1 MTTILLEKNNMNSL
15 QKYDVVVV
23 GGGPSGCHA
32 ALAAARGGVKV
43 LLIEQ
48 FGFLGGALTAM
59 GVAPMMSFHNRD
71 AEQVIFGSA
80 QELVDRLVDMG
91 ASAGHIFDTTGY
103 CSTVTPFDSEGL
115 KIALEEMLIESD
127 VDILYHTRLIDAE
140 RDTNT
145 GEITALIIHNRSG
158 VQRVEADIYIDASGD
173 GELIERAG
181 IDYTLGREEDNK
193 TQPMTMNL
201 KVGGVDSQKLR
212 EYIANNWE
220 QFVDKEREREGAEIL
235 SKSNRLS
242 MWGFYDL
249 WQKAKREGEV
259 SIPRNNV
266 LFFETNTEGVYIFN
280 TSRVLDLNPTN
291 AAELSRGETVGRK
304 QCWEL
309 YRFLKKYVPGFE
321 NATLI
326 GTPPHIGIRES
337 RHPKAVYELRA
348 EDLIKGTAFEDRIAL
363 GGYPIDIHSP
373 DGGDTDTTQ
382 LEGKGIYSIPVRSLL
397 VAECENLLLV
407 GRAIGADHHASAAI
421 RLTPIAM
428 AVGQGAGT
436 LAALALKNR
445 VKLRGVDYAL
455 LREALLSAN
464 VRLDY

>member
-1 MTTILLEKNNMNSL
+1 MDSL

-23 GGGPSGCHA
+23 GGGPSGCHT

-48 FGFLGGALTAM
+48 FGFLGGALTNM

-91 ASAGHIFDTTGY
+91 ASTGHIFDTTGY

-115 KIALEEMLIESD
+115 KIALEEMLIESG

-140 RDTNT
+140 RDTES
-145 GEITALIIHNRSG
+145 GKIIALTIHNRSG
-158 VQRVEADIYIDASGD
+158 VQRIEADIYVDASGD

-181 IDYTLGREEDNK
+181 VDYTLGREEDNK

-220 QFVDKEREREGAEIL
+220 QFVDKEREGEGAEIL
-235 SKSNRLS
+235 TKSNRVS

-249 WQKAKREGEV
+249 WQSAKEAGEV

-266 LFFETNTEGVYIFN
+266 LFFETNTPGVYIFN
-280 TSRVLDLNPTN
+280 TSRVLDLNPTD
-291 AAELSRGETVGRK
+291 AIELSRAETIGRK

-309 YRFLKKYVPGFE
+309 YKFLKKYVPGFE

-326 GTPPHIGIRES
+326 GTPAHIGIRES
-337 RHPKAVYELRA
+337 RHPKTTYVLRA
-348 EDLIKGTAFEDRIAL
+348 EDLIKGTPFEDRIAL

-373 DGGDTDTTQ
+373 DGGDTATTQ
-382 LEGKGIYSIPVRSLL
+382 LEGKGIYSIPARSLL

-436 LAALALKNR
+436 LATLAIKNSLSPHK
-445 VKLRGVDYAL
+445 VSYSL
-455 LREALLSAN
+455 LREKLLATN
-464 VRLDY
+464 VKLDY

>member
-1 MTTILLEKNNMNSL
+1 MDSL

-32 ALAAARGGVKV
+32 ALAAARGGTKV

-80 QELVDRLVDMG
+80 QELVDRLVNMG
-91 ASAGHIFDTTGY
+91 ASTGHIFDTTGY

-115 KIALEEMLIESD
+115 KIALEEMLLESG
-127 VDILYHTRLIDAE
+127 VEILYHTRLIDAE
-140 RDTNT
+140 QDTEA
-145 GEITALIIHNRSG
+145 GKITDLTIHNRSG
-158 VQRVEADIYIDASGD
+158 LQRVEAKIYVDASGD

-181 IDYTLGREEDNK
+181 INYTLGREEDNK

-212 EYIANNWE
+212 EYITNNWE
-220 QFVDKEREREGAEIL
+220 QFVDKEREGEGVEIL
-235 SKSNRLS
+235 TKSNRLS

-249 WQKAKREGEV
+249 WQRAKEEGEV

-266 LFFETNTEGVYIFN
+266 LFFETNTPGVFIFN

-291 AAELSRGETVGRK
+291 AAELSRAETIGRK

-309 YRFLKKYVPGFE
+309 YKFLKKYVPGFE
-321 NATLI
+321 DATLI

-337 RHPKAVYELRA
+337 RHPKAVYVLRA

-373 DGGDTDTTQ
+373 DGGDTATTQ
-382 LEGKGIYSIPVRSLL
+382 LEGKGIYSIPLRSLL
-397 VAECENLLLV
+397 VDDCKNLLLV

-436 LAALALKNR
+436 LAALAIKNDAE
-445 VKLRGVDYAL
+445 LRKIDYSILRTEL
-455 LREALLSAN
+455 LAAN
-464 VRLDY
+464 VRVDY

>member
-1 MTTILLEKNNMNSL
+1 MKSL
-15 QKYDVVVV
+15 QKYNVVVV
-23 GGGPSGCHA
+23 GGGPSGCHT

-43 LLIEQ
+43 LLVEQ
-48 FGFLGGALTAM
+48 FGFLGGALTNM
-59 GVAPMMSFHNRD
+59 GVGPMMSFHNRE

-91 ASAGHIFDTTGY
+91 ASTGHIFDTTGY

-115 KIALEEMLIESD
+115 KIALEEMLLEAG
-127 VDILYHTRLIDAE
+127 VEILYHTRLIDAD
-140 RDTNT
+140 RDSES
-145 GEITALIIHNRSG
+145 GKITALTIHNRCG
-158 VQRVEADIYIDASGD
+158 VQRVEADIYVDASGD

-181 IDYTLGREEDNK
+181 IDYTLGRKEDNK

-201 KVGGVDSQKLR
+201 KVSGVDSQKLR
-212 EYIANNWE
+212 EYISNNWE
-220 QFVDKEREREGAEIL
+220 QFVDKEREGEGAEIL
-235 SKSNRLS
+235 TKSNRLS

-249 WQKAKREGEV
+249 WQKAKDNGEV

-266 LFFETNTEGVYIFN
+266 LFFETNSSGVYIFN
-280 TSRVLDLNPTN
+280 TSRVLDLNPTD
-291 AAELSRGETVGRK
+291 AFDLSHAETIGRK

-309 YRFLKKYVPGFE
+309 FKFLKKYIPGFE
-321 NATLI
+321 NSTLI
-326 GTPPHIGIRES
+326 GTPAHIGIRES
-337 RHPKAVYELRA
+337 RHPKASYELRA
-348 EDLIKGTAFEDRIAL
+348 EDLIKGIAFDDRIAL

-382 LEGKGIYSIPVRSLL
+382 LEGKGIYSIPLRSLL
-397 VAECENLLLV
+397 IDDCKNLLFV

-436 LAALALKNR
+436 LAALAVKNC
-445 VKLRGVDYAL
+445 VMLREVNYSL
-455 LREALLSAN
+455 LREELLSAGA
-464 VRLDY
+464 RLDY

>member
-1 MTTILLEKNNMNSL
+1 MNSL

-23 GGGPSGCHA
+23 GGGPSGCHT

-48 FGFLGGALTAM
+48 FGFLGGALTMM
-59 GVAPMMSFHNRD
+59 GVGPMMSFHNRD

-80 QELVDRLVDMG
+80 QELVDRLVGMG
-91 ASAGHIFDTTGY
+91 ASTGHIFDTTGY

-115 KIALEEMLIESD
+115 KIALEEMLLEAG
-127 VDILYHTRLIDAE
+127 VELLYHTRLIDAE
-140 RDTNT
+140 RDTES
-145 GEITALIIHNRSG
+145 GKITALIIHNRSG
-158 VQRVEADIYIDASGD
+158 LQRVEADIYVDASGD
-173 GELIERAG
+173 GELLERTG
-181 IDYTLGREEDNK
+181 IDYTLGRDEDNK

-201 KVGGVDSQKLR
+201 KVSGVDSQKLR
-212 EYIANNWE
+212 EYIANNWD
-220 QFVDKEREREGAEIL
+220 QFVDKERQAEGVDIL
-235 SKSNRLS
+235 TKSNRLS

-249 WQKAKREGEV
+249 WLNAKAEGEV

-266 LFFETNTEGVYIFN
+266 LFFETNTQGVYIFN

-291 AAELSRGETVGRK
+291 AVELSRAETIGRK

-309 YRFLKKYVPGFE
+309 YRFLKKHVPGFE
-321 NATLI
+321 NATLV
-326 GTPPHIGIRES
+326 GTPAHIGIRES
-337 RHPKAVYELRA
+337 RHPKAVYELCA
-348 EDLIKGTAFEDRIAL
+348 EDLIKGTAFKDRIAL

-373 DGGDTDTTQ
+373 DGGDTATTQ
-382 LEGKGIYSIPVRSLL
+382 LEGKGVYSIPLRSTL
-397 VAECENLLLV
+397 VGECKNLLLV

-436 LAALALKNR
+436 LAALAIKNS
-445 VKLRGVDYAL
+445 VMPHEVSYHL
-455 LREALLSAN
+455 LRQKLLLAN